1 MTRILYFPKKCIGLL
16 LLFCL
21 LLQRHPAGRSSAQMW
36 IDAQPRPAPEPGTP
50 VKVLTVFKTCQDE
63 DEADQEESMVAAAA
77 DNNINRSPRLNR
89 QVMKQ
94 SRSRRTVD
102 VFPSEEALVA
112 QIQPVATVAPMP
124 MPGPQEPVA
133 PQVDV
138 VKKESEEKQIELPV
152 STPVKTKTAVT
163 LTLDQLYS
171 QCEQLAESLD
181 QEDEDQSTEQG
192 DVMADAEILSTDDQA
207 SDDLSAALDVT
218 SEQVS
223 ISCDSWRRVR
233 HHQTIE
239 EEEDS
244 DSVSVGE
251 VGRETRNLN
260 LRFRVGAPMNGRGGD
275 YSPEYIEVEE
285 PDEPVPTQDSCLQ
298 VN

>member
-1 MTRILYFPKKCIGLL
+1 M
-16 LLFCL
+16 
-21 LLQRHPAGRSSAQMW
+21 
-36 IDAQPRPAPEPGTP
+36 
-50 VKVLTVFKTCQDE
+50 LTVFKTCQDE

-77 DNNINRSPRLNR
+77 DNNINQSPRLNR

>member
-1 MTRILYFPKKCIGLL
+1 
-16 LLFCL
+16 
-21 LLQRHPAGRSSAQMW
+21 MW

-63 DEADQEESMVAAAA
+63 NEVDQDESMMAVE
-77 DNNINRSPRLNR
+77 NNINRSPRLSR
-89 QVMKQ
+89 QVVKQ
-94 SRSRRTVD
+94 SRSRRTAD
-102 VFPSEEALVA
+102 ALPSEEVPVA
-112 QIQPVATVAPMP
+112 QVQPVATVAPMP
-124 MPGPQEPVA
+124 PAPIEPV
-133 PQVDV
+133 VSEVV
-138 VKKESEEKQIELPV
+138 VKSGEQPVALPTSV
-152 STPVKTKTAVT
+152 STPIKTKTAVT

-181 QEDEDQSTEQG
+181 QEDQEDQSTEQG
-192 DVMADAEILSTDDQA
+192 DAMADAEILSTDDQA

-244 DSVSVGE
+244 ESSLSVDA

>member
-1 MTRILYFPKKCIGLL
+1 MRRILYRQKAVLTYYDYS
-16 LLFCL
+16 L

-63 DEADQEESMVAAAA
+63 DEADQEESMVVAVAA
-77 DNNINRSPRLNR
+77 DNNINQSPRLSR

-94 SRSRRTVD
+94 SRSRRTAD
-102 VFPSEEALVA
+102 VLPSEEALVA

-124 MPGPQEPVA
+124 MPSLQEPVA
-133 PQVDV
+133 PQVV
-138 VKKESEEKQIELPV
+138 VKPEEKQIELPV
-152 STPVKTKTAVT
+152 LTPVTTKMTAT

-171 QCEQLAESLD
+171 QCEQLADSLD

-192 DVMADAEILSTDDQA
+192 DAMADAEILSTDDQA